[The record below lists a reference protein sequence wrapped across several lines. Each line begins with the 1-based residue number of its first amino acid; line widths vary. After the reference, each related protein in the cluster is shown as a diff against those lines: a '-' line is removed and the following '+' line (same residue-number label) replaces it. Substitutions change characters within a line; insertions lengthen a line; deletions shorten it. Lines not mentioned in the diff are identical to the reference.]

1 MAASGAV
8 FQQPVKEF
16 AVKQQNCIIPGISC
30 NHCIQAIQDELT
42 QIKGVV
48 SVAGNPQDRRI
59 SVAWSAPASE
69 EEIRRV
75 LSEMKYPAQP

>member
-1 MAASGAV
+1 
-8 FQQPVKEF
+8 
-16 AVKQQNCIIPGISC
+16 VKQRNCIIPGISC
-30 NHCIQAIQDELT
+30 NHCIKAIQDEPT

-69 EEIRRV
+69 GEIRRV
-75 LSEMKYPAQP
+75 PSEKKYPARP